1 MKDEVE
7 FADIFKTLVECFDE
21 DLDEVEDSKLG
32 LRTVYAEDEVESCVV
47 AIDQLVV
54 WPANQTE
61 RN

>member
-7 FADIFKTLVECFDE
+7 FADIFKALVECFDE

-54 WPANQTE
+54 
-61 RN
+61 

>member
-54 WPANQTE
+54 
-61 RN
+61 